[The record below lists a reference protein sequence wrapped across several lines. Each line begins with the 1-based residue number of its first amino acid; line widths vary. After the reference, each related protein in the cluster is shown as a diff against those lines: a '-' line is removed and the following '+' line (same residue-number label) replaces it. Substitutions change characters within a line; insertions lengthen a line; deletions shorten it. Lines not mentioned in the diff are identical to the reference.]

1 MNYSSSLLL
10 RIAAVSIAKLS
21 PRSNAACGAGSSTR
35 RARARPAVTSKH
47 ATPSHHT
54 AGIQPHQARGP
65 PVIVVDTNLIGYLY
79 LESKHSP
86 QVEHVLRQDADW
98 VASLLWR
105 SEFRNVL
112 ARYLRKQWLSLAETR
127 RLMDEALRMME
138 DREYEVDSN
147 RVLRLVADSTCSAYD
162 CEFVALAQELG
173 TFLVTLD
180 KEILKDFPTVAVSV
194 DTFLSTQT

>member
-1 MNYSSSLLL
+1 M
-10 RIAAVSIAKLS
+10 
-21 PRSNAACGAGSSTR
+21 
-35 RARARPAVTSKH
+35 
-47 ATPSHHT
+47 
-54 AGIQPHQARGP
+54 
-65 PVIVVDTNLIGYLY
+65 IVVDTNLIGYLY

-86 QVEHVLRQDADW
+86 QAEQVLRQDADW
-98 VASLLWR
+98 AAPLLWR

-112 ARYLRKQWLSLAETR
+112 ASYLRKQWLSLEESR

-138 DREYEVDSN
+138 DREYEVDSD

-180 KEILKDFPTVAVSV
+180 KEILNDFSTVAVSV
-194 DTFLSTQT
+194 DTFLNTQT